1 MEYLENLRGFL
12 FYIKG
17 VLALSNYCVL
27 KIVVFGLRV
36 ILGMMEDG
44 HGSPI
49 QIPPFLK
56 STYEIVED
64 SLTNSI
70 VSWSANGRSFIV
82 SNLFDFEKDVLPRY
96 FKHNNFSSF
105 NRELNTYVSNFN
117 VLHIF
122 LDLLNCNVIM
132 LIFCYCV
139 NVVYLIF
146 LITPLR
152 LFFIVFI

>member
-105 NRELNTYVSNFN
+105 KRQLNTYVSNFN
-117 VLHIF
+117 ILHF
-122 LDLLNCNVIM
+122 HGLLN
-132 LIFCYCV
+132 
-139 NVVYLIF
+139 
-146 LITPLR
+146 
-152 LFFIVFI
+152 